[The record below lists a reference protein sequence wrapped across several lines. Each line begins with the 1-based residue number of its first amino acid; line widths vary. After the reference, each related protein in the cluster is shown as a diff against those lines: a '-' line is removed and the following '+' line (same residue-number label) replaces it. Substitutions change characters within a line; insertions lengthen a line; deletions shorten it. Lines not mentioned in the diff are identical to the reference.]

1 MYLKLTGS
9 LLSVELS
16 CCDCVEIKISR
27 GNVPFPHALGLEPMS
42 RISVTLIAQYVNVC
56 QRKLG
61 TVIMQTVY
69 ILQHDSVDT
78 GSLPMEDFKAQSK
91 LLSKY
96 PSPAEV
102 PLYHRTNGGGR
113 LYGPPI
119 TVKFYAPPFLS
130 ISYVW
135 KDAVMVRFS
144 G

>member
-1 MYLKLTGS
+1 
-9 LLSVELS
+9 
-16 CCDCVEIKISR
+16 
-27 GNVPFPHALGLEPMS
+27 MS
-42 RISVTLIAQYVNVC
+42 RISVALIAQYLNVR

-61 TVIMQTVY
+61 TIIIQTVR
-69 ILQHDSVDT
+69 ILQHYSAYT
-78 GSLPMEDFKAQSK
+78 GSLPMEDFFKAQSN